1 MGVDESGGFLGP
13 DVSRRSFLQ
22 KGAATGL
29 LLSASGPL
37 LAACGGVKES
47 SSGSSDTLKI
57 GFVSPRTGPAAGF
70 GEPDPFI
77 IKLAQGALKD
87 GLKVGDKTYKIEVI
101 EKDGANPQRSGEVA
115 NELINGN
122 QIDLMLATSTP
133 ETINP
138 VADACEAA
146 GIPCMTTVC
155 PWEAWYFGRGAK
167 PGKPS
172 PFKWTYHFSFGVDD
186 FAKSY
191 LPSWDEVPTNKKVG
205 VLWPNDADGN
215 AIRMGLGPLLEKGG
229 YKVID
234 PGAFPDG
241 LNDFSA
247 QINKFKAE
255 KCDLLNTFAL
265 PPDFATF
272 WKQAAQQG
280 FQPKLP
286 QVAKTGL
293 FPSQVEALGPL
304 GINLTT
310 TSFWHPTFP
319 YKSSLTGLT
328 SAQLKDKYESGT
340 GRQWNQVVG
349 SSMALWDVGIQS
361 LKDSGDPKDRT
372 KVAAAMAKLKV
383 ETPVGTLEWGKGPVP
398 NVVVDPLVN
407 CNWIKDP
414 TGKHPLDLIVVNNA
428 EDPNV
433 PVGGK
438 IRTFP

>member
-1 MGVDESGGFLGP
+1 MGVEESGGVLGP
-13 DVSRRSFLQ
+13 DVSRRGFLQ

-29 LLSASGPL
+29 LLGASGPL

-47 SSGSSDTLKI
+47 SGGSSDTLKI
-57 GFVSPRTGPAAGF
+57 GFVSPRTGPAASF

-77 IKLAQGALKD
+77 IKLAQGAVKD

-101 EKDGANPQRSGEVA
+101 DKDGPNPQRSGEVA
-115 NELINGN
+115 NELINSN
-122 QIDLMLATSTP
+122 QVDLMLATSTP
-133 ETINP
+133 ETVNP

-146 GIPCMTTVC
+146 GVPCMTTVA

-172 PFKWTYHFSFGVDD
+172 PFKWTYHFSFGVED
-186 FAKSY
+186 FAQAY
-191 LPSWDEVPTNKKVG
+191 LPTWDSVPTNKKCG

-215 AIRMGLGPLLEKGG
+215 AIREGLGPLLEKGG
-229 YKVID
+229 YKIID

-255 KCDLLNTFAL
+255 KCEVFNTFAL
-265 PPDFATF
+265 PPDFSTF

-280 FQPKLP
+280 YQPKLP
-286 QVAKTGL
+286 QIAKHGL

-304 GINLTT
+304 GINITT
-310 TSFWHPTFP
+310 TAFWHPTFP

-328 SAQLKDKYESGT
+328 STQLKDKYESGT

-349 SSMALWDVGIQS
+349 SSMALWDVGIQA
-361 LKDSGDPKDRT
+361 LKDSGDPKDRQ
-372 KVAAAMAKLKV
+372 KVATAMSKLSV
-383 ETPVGTLEWGKGPVP
+383 ETPVGKLEWGKGPVP
-398 NVVVDPLVN
+398 NVVVDKFVN

-428 EDPNV
+428 QLPDV
-433 PVGGK
+433 PVAAK
-438 IRTFP
+438 IKTFP